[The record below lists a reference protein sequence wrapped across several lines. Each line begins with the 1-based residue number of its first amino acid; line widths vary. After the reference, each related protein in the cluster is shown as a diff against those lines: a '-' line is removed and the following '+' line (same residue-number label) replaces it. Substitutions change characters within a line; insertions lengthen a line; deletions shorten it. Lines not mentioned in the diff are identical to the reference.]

1 MFGGTCG
8 QYTIYF
14 VGVAY
19 TTKLLGPHIILDKAV
34 MKKNHQVSLN
44 HQIPLFCRVDLKEL
58 SPATNILFINKAA
71 ARPINHPNEL
81 H

>member
-34 MKKNHQVSLN
+34 MKKNHQ
-44 HQIPLFCRVDLKEL
+44 IPLFCRVDLKEL